1 MNQHVAQPGY
11 ATPWDFRMLG
21 TDLLRKP
28 LGGLTNDLKL
38 ANDGVLPVR
47 SGNEYIMT
55 TEI

>member
-1 MNQHVAQPGY
+1 
-11 ATPWDFRMLG
+11 MLG
-21 TDLLRKP
+21 TELLRKP

-55 TEI
+55 HGDIGLDFFDRV